1 MNVKKSSILAI
12 IGLLVIVMAASNVM
26 ASGGKRGQTPDQI
39 MSALK
44 ERLNLTEE
52 QESQVRPVIE
62 KQVESR
68 KAIFD
73 KYRDEP
79 RENRKSMRD
88 EIKQNREDTEKQLEA
103 ILSEE
108 QMKEYK
114 NYLNEKRSERRGK
127 KGKRS

>member
-12 IGLLVIVMAASNVM
+12 AGLLVIVMAASNVM
-26 ASGGKRGQTPDQI
+26 ASGKRGQTPDQI

-108 QMKEYK
+108 QMEEYR
-114 NYLNEKRSERRGK
+114 NYLNEKRSKRRGK
-127 KGKRS
+127 KGNRS